1 MSVNKQSVSYTII
14 YIVVLVVVVAAA
26 LAGVSIALTPRQ
38 NENADADKMKQI
50 LASVHI
56 VPDAYVVTDFN
67 RYITA
72 QAVVNVAGDIIGD
85 DAFSI
90 NVAEQSKISDLSE
103 RKLPVYICTLSDG
116 SEKYIIPV
124 YGAGLWGPIW
134 GYVAIDSDGST
145 VYGAYFAHQ
154 GETPGLG
161 AEIEKPAFSGQF
173 ESKHLF
179 KDGRF
184 MPVTVVKAG
193 QKPAGDEDY
202 VDGVS
207 GGTITSKGVGEML
220 QNCISPYEA
229 YLNSLRNK

>member
-56 VPDAYVVTDFN
+56 VPDADVVTDFN

-161 AEIEKPAFSGQF
+161 AEIETPAFSGQF

>member
-56 VPDAYVVTDFN
+56 VPDADVVTDFN

-90 NVAEQSKISDLSE
+90 NVAERSKIG
-103 RKLPVYICTLSDG
+103 R
-116 SEKYIIPV
+116 
-124 YGAGLWGPIW
+124 
-134 GYVAIDSDGST
+134 
-145 VYGAYFAHQ
+145 AH
-154 GETPGLG
+154 
-161 AEIEKPAFSGQF
+161 
-173 ESKHLF
+173 
-179 KDGRF
+179 
-184 MPVTVVKAG
+184 V
-193 QKPAGDEDY
+193 
-202 VDGVS
+202 
-207 GGTITSKGVGEML
+207 
-220 QNCISPYEA
+220 
-229 YLNSLRNK
+229 